1 MSVAVGAH
9 SGREAAR
16 LMAVQALY
24 QMDIAA
30 TPLEKIIE
38 EFNTYR
44 LAFPIETA
52 DGPVETV
59 DAKDNFL
66 DADRDHFEALLRGVV
81 DEQRQIDKAINDL
94 LREGWV
100 LKRLDITLRAIM
112 RAGTFELMFCKD
124 IPAKVCIS
132 EYTSM
137 AHAYFNAPEAGMANA
152 IFEKIANSVRP

>member
-1 MSVAVGAH
+1 MGSEMCIRDRNV
-9 SGREAAR
+9 
-16 LMAVQALY
+16 
-24 QMDIAA
+24 
-30 TPLEKIIE
+30 T
-38 EFNTYR
+38 
-44 LAFPIETA
+44 FP
-52 DGPVETV
+52 
-59 DAKDNFL
+59 
-66 DADRDHFEALLRGVV
+66 DADRNHFESLLRGVI

-137 AHAYFNAPEAGMANA
+137 ANAYFNAPEAGMANA
-152 IFEKIANSVRP
+152 IFEKIANASRS

>member
-1 MSVAVGAH
+1 MSVTSTAY

-24 QMDIAA
+24 QMDIAKA
-30 TPLEKIIE
+30 PLEKVIE

-44 LAFPIETA
+44 LALPVDNEEENITFP
-52 DGPVETV
+52 
-59 DAKDNFL
+59 
-66 DADRDHFEALLRGVV
+66 DADRDHFEALLRGVI
-81 DEQRQIDKAINDL
+81 DEQRHIDKAINDL

-124 IPAKVCIS
+124 IPVKVCIA

-137 AHAYFNAPEAGMANA
+137 ANAYFNAPEAGMANA
-152 IFEKIANSVRP
+152 IFEKIANTSRS

>member
-1 MSVAVGAH
+1 MNVAASAH
-9 SGREAAR
+9 GGREAAR

-24 QMDIAA
+24 QMDVAKA
-30 TPLEKIIE
+30 PLEKVIE

-44 LAFPIETA
+44 LAFP
-52 DGPVETV
+52 VETEDGNV
-59 DAKDNFL
+59 TFP
-66 DADRDHFEALLRGVV
+66 DADRNHFESLLRGVI

-100 LKRLDITLRAIM
+100 LKRLDITVRAIM

-137 AHAYFNAPEAGMANA
+137 ANAYFNAPEAGMANA
-152 IFEKIANSVRP
+152 IFEKIANASRS